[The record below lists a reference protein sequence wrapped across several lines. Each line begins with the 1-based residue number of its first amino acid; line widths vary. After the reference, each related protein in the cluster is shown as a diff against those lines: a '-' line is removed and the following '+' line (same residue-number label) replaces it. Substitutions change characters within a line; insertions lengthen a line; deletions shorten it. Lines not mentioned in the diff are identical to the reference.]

1 MLEGE
6 ESEGEVEED
15 IKPPLNMP
23 DITLKNNVV
32 SGSKPFVVEVVISNP
47 LEKPLTNVS
56 VKLKLFDERLIE
68 KHFGIVEKEI
78 SFSLNF
84 GGLKTGK
91 YELKAIFEYVLEGIP
106 RRVEKEFT
114 IYVKET
120 EVKHVERAFKPE
132 DLLGI

>member
-1 MLEGE
+1 
-6 ESEGEVEED
+6 
-15 IKPPLNMP
+15 MP

-32 SGSKPFVVEVVISNP
+32 SGGKPFVVEVVISNP

-68 KHFGIVEKEI
+68 KHFEIVEKEI

-84 GGLKTGK
+84 GGLKAGK
-91 YELKAIFEYVLEGIP
+91 YGLKAIFEYVLEGIP